1 MRDLRPFE
9 EGSCCSSGPA
19 TNRRL
24 LLHRLFC
31 VRMEY
36 GSVPAALAAFV
47 PQLALRN
54 L

>member
-9 EGSCCSSGPA
+9 EGSCRSSGPA
-19 TNRRL
+19 TNRGVP
-24 LLHRLFC
+24 LHRLFR

-47 PQLALRN
+47 PLPALRN